1 MLKNPP
7 PSDDKKADRDS
18 PASAALKCAYQL
30 MQQRIISHPHD
41 MMGVMLFGTE
51 KSKMSGQEVD
61 SRQSKNGYPHCYV
74 LTELDVPEAADVKS
88 LRSIVEDEEESAQIL
103 QPSKEPVSMA
113 KMLFAANY
121 IFTTKAPNF
130 SSRRVFLV
138 TDNDDPHADD
148 RAQRDPAA
156 QRAKDLYDLGV
167 SIELFAI
174 SRPNHAFDRTKFYD
188 VWTCQNHDVV
198 AILTTSAGHRV
209 SRASW

>member
-1 MLKNPP
+1 MLKRPP

-61 SRQSKNGYPHCYV
+61 SRQSTNYKHCYV
-74 LTELDVPEAADVKS
+74 LTDLDVPEAADVKS
-88 LRSIVEDEEESAQIL
+88 LRNIVEDEEEFANVI
-103 QPSKEPVSMA
+103 QPSKEEVSMA

-138 TDNDDPHADD
+138 TDNDDPHSKDK
-148 RAQRDPAA
+148 AQREPATH
-156 QRAKDLYDLGV
+156 RAKDLYDLGV

-174 SRPNHAFDRTKFYD
+174 SKPDHAFDRTKFYD
-188 VWTCQNHDVV
+188 VWTSEAKD
-198 AILTTSAGHRV
+198 R
-209 SRASW
+209 